1 MSITDTIK
9 KTVLR
14 GFTETNISTTSILV
28 TLLVSICLG
37 LFIYFVYRVN
47 TRNGF
52 YNRSFNKALASMP
65 MLTAGIMLAMQSS
78 FLISLGMVGALS
90 IVRFRNAVKDAADLT
105 YLFWSVSMG
114 IIVGATQYELAI
126 MLSLCMAFLTFFMD
140 MLPALRAPCLLVISA
155 ESGVEEQAVLECVHK
170 YCPKAKMRNR
180 SIKKNGRE
188 WILELQTRQGEQL
201 VKTVSEVQGII
212 SVNLISHDGDV
223 RF

>member
-1 MSITDTIK
+1 MSIQDTIK
-9 KTVLR
+9 STVLR
-14 GFTETNISTTSILV
+14 GFTESNLSTTSIIV
-28 TLLVSICLG
+28 TLLVSIGIG
-37 LFIYFVYRVN
+37 LFIYCVYRVN
-47 TRNGF
+47 SRNGF
-52 YNRSFNKALASMP
+52 YNRSLNKALASMP

-140 MLPALRAPCLLVISA
+140 MLPALRASCLLVISA
-155 ESGVEEQAVLECVHK
+155 ESGVEEQKIMESVRK

-180 SIKKNGRE
+180 SVKKNGKE
-188 WILELQTRQGEQL
+188 WILELQTPHGEQL
-201 VKTVSEVQGII
+201 VNTVSQVQGVI